1 MNLAATAVLSLAM
14 STDAFAAAV
23 GKGATLHKPNWRE
36 ALRTGAIFGIIEA
49 ITPIIGWALGQVA
62 APYVSA
68 WDHWIAFT
76 LLSVLGLRMIQ
87 AGFAEPEA
95 DASKP
100 SSHSF
105 WVLALTGFA
114 TSIDAMVVGVG
125 LAIMG
130 ADILVTAAAIG
141 LSTFIMVTIGVMLGR
156 VLGVIAGRRAEV
168 VGGILLIGIGCLIL
182 YEHIGKVA

>member
-23 GKGATLHKPNWRE
+23 GKGAALHKPHWRE
-36 ALRTGAIFGIIEA
+36 AVRTGLIFGVIEGL
-49 ITPIIGWALGQVA
+49 TPIIGWALGQVA

-68 WDHWIAFT
+68 WDHWIAFV
-76 LLSVLGLRMIQ
+76 LLSLLGLRMIR

-95 DASKP
+95 DEEKP
-100 SSHSF
+100 ASHSF
-105 WVLALTGFA
+105 WILALTGFA

-130 ADILVTAAAIG
+130 ADIVVTAAAIG

-156 VLGVIAGRRAEV
+156 VLGVIAGRRAEI
-168 VGGILLIGIGCLIL
+168 VGGILLIGIGCVIL
-182 YEHIGKVA
+182 YEHIG